1 VTVQTPGRRA
11 YEQKNEAVQRWL
23 NAESPAIQRLA
34 QTAKSRIEWGDAM
47 GLRADDQVG
56 RSYGPR
62 GQTPVI
68 PGTGPRFGCHMISA
82 ITHQGH

>member
-62 GQTPVI
+62 GQPPVI
-68 PGTGPRFGCHMISA
+68 PGTGPRLGCHMISA